1 MISRLSLGAR
11 VRLAIA
17 LAVLMTAGAVAI
29 ALLWFEA
36 RIAIL
41 LSIAV
46 CLPVALWVALH
57 ATKPWTDTLTAL
69 KDGVASLRD
78 HDFSLSIARRTND
91 ELGALVD
98 AYNSLGSVLRRE
110 RLDLHQRELM
120 LDTVIQTS
128 PLALVLTNANAR
140 IVFSNIAARQLLN
153 AGRKLE
159 GLDFTDVLKQAPE
172 PLRDAIAG
180 GADTLFTVQEG
191 SEANVFH
198 VAQRHFVLNAQEHR
212 LVLLKQLTRELAAQ
226 EVAVWKKVIR
236 VIAHELNNSLAPISS
251 LANSGLMLARTSPDP
266 AAAPADSRARASHE
280 PGGGSEARSPG
291 GTFGQPSEEQRSADA
306 ARLERVFTTIA
317 DRAAH
322 LSTFIDGYARF
333 AKLPKPRLASIGW
346 KQFVGRLEGAGT
358 FRLTAPLPDGMAT
371 FDATQLEQVMINL
384 LKNANESGSPPEAIE
399 LSVRAT
405 GDGWMLEVADRGT
418 GLSDDTLRD
427 ALIPFYSTKSSGTG
441 LGLTLCREI
450 VDAHGGRLS
459 IANRPGGGA
468 VVALWLPAL
477 PAAAKEVSSA

>member
-1 MISRLSLGAR
+1 MIARLSLATR
-11 VRLAIA
+11 VQL
-17 LAVLMTAGAVAI
+17 AVAI
-29 ALLWFEA
+29 AVVFAGGAVAVALMWFEA
-36 RIAIL
+36 RVAIL
-41 LSIAV
+41 LAIAV
-46 CLPVALWVALH
+46 GLPVAVWLARR
-57 ATKPWTDTLTAL
+57 ATKPWTNTLTAL

-78 HDFSLSIARRTND
+78 HDFSLSIARGTND
-91 ELGALVD
+91 ELGDLVE

-159 GLDFTDVLKQAPE
+159 GLDFRETLKQAPA
-172 PLRDAIAG
+172 PLREAIEG
-180 GADTLFTVQEG
+180 GTDTLFTVQEG

-251 LANSGLMLARTSPDP
+251 LANSGLMLARASP
-266 AAAPADSRARASHE
+266 
-280 PGGGSEARSPG
+280 
-291 GTFGQPSEEQRSADA
+291 DA
-306 ARLERVFTTIA
+306 ARLERIFTVIA
-317 DRAAH
+317 DRSAH
-322 LSTFIDGYARF
+322 LATFIDGYARF
-333 AKLPKPRLASIGW
+333 AKLPKPRLAAIGW

-358 FRLTAPLPDGMAT
+358 FRLTAPLPDGAAT

-384 LKNANESGSPPEAIE
+384 LKNAAESGSVPEAIE
-399 LSVRAT
+399 LSVRRAN
-405 GDGWMLEVADRGT
+405 DGWVLEVADRGT

-427 ALIPFYSTKSSGTG
+427 ALIPFYSTKPSGTG

-450 VDAHGGRLS
+450 VEAHGGRLS
-459 IANRPGGGA
+459 ITNRQGGGA

-477 PAAAKEVSSA
+477 PPALKDVSSG

>member
-1 MISRLSLGAR
+1 MIARLSLATR
-11 VRLAIA
+11 VRLAVTATVLVTGGAFA
-17 LAVLMTAGAVAI
+17 LALM
-29 ALLWFEA
+29 WFEA

-41 LSIAV
+41 LAVAV
-46 CLPVALWVALH
+46 CLPVAIWLGLH
-57 ATKPWTDTLTAL
+57 ATKPWTNTLAAL

-78 HDFSLSIARRTND
+78 HDFSLSIAHGTND
-91 ELGALVD
+91 ELGELVE

-153 AGRKLE
+153 SGRKLE
-159 GLDFTDVLKQAPE
+159 GLDFSEVLTNAPE

-180 GADTLFTVQEG
+180 GTDTLFTVQEG

-198 VAQRHFVLNAQEHR
+198 LAQRHFVLNAQEHR

-251 LANSGLMLARTSPDP
+251 LANSGLMLARAARGAVGEAGSSPRETASQPTGGP
-266 AAAPADSRARASHE
+266 ALSLR
-280 PGGGSEARSPG
+280 EAG
-291 GTFGQPSEEQRSADA
+291 GTPSSPSPEA

-322 LSTFIDGYARF
+322 LATFIDGYARF
-333 AKLPKPRLASIGW
+333 AKLPKPRLAAISW

-358 FRLTAPLPDGMAT
+358 FRLTAPLPDGTAT

-384 LKNANESGSPPEAIE
+384 LKNAAESGSAPEAIE
-399 LSVRAT
+399 LSIRPT
-405 GDGWMLEVADRGT
+405 NDGWMLEVADRGT
-418 GLSDDTLRD
+418 GLTDDTLRD
-427 ALIPFYSTKSSGTG
+427 ALIPFYSTKPSGTG

-459 IANRPGGGA
+459 ITNRPGGGA
-468 VVALWLPAL
+468 LVALWLPASL
-477 PAAAKEVSSA
+477 PAALKDVSSG